1 MNNAELY
8 SMITEKII
16 ANLETAG
23 SWRRMWNLPSPVSLN
38 GHIYQGINRLLL
50 SADPYSSRVYG
61 TFKQIRQNGGAVK
74 KGEHGSIIVF
84 WSGKKKIDPDSGE
97 EKTVFL
103 LKYYYV
109 FNSEQADFDE
119 EGRTKISRMNA
130 GIADHH
136 HETFTQAENIIA
148 GYPNPPRFIFSDK
161 DDQAYYSPALDLVSV
176 PQEKYFQ
183 SSSAFFKVIYHEMA
197 HSTGH
202 PSRLNRCDGMMNRFG
217 DELYSK
223 EELVA
228 ELCASFLASVAG
240 IDADIRNS
248 AAYIKGWASHLRE
261 NTRWILWAAARAEK
275 AADFILARDSE
286 NDRHTGKLFPEKESV
301 ITRVEQI
308 IAI

>member
-1 MNNAELY
+1 MNNSELY
-8 SMITEKII
+8 SAITEKII
-16 ANLETAG
+16 ANLESAG

-61 TFKQIRQNGGAVK
+61 TFKQICQNGGAVK
-74 KGEHGSIIVF
+74 KGERGTIIVF
-84 WSGKKKIDPDSGE
+84 WSRKKKTDPQSGE
-97 EKTVFL
+97 EKTSFL

-109 FNSEQADFDE
+109 FNSDQADFDE
-119 EGRTKISRMNA
+119 EGQAKIAGMNA
-130 GIADHH
+130 DIADHH
-136 HETFTQAENIIA
+136 HQTSVEAERIIA
-148 GYPNPPRFIFSDK
+148 GYPNPPRFIFSNK
-161 DDQAYYSPALDLVSV
+161 DDQAYYSPALDLISV

-183 SSSAFFKVIYHEMA
+183 SSSAFYKVIYHEMA

-228 ELCASFLASVAG
+228 ELCASFLASVVG

-248 AAYIKGWASHLRE
+248 AAYIRGWASHLRE

-275 AADFILARDSE
+275 AADFILGRLPDDD
-286 NDRHTGKLFPEKESV
+286 NPTGELFPEKENA
-301 ITRVEQI
+301 IAVES
-308 IAI
+308 